1 MPASSADRSATVR
14 ARFRTEGPQ
23 VLRILVAAALSW
35 QLCIWLGADQPPI
48 FAVIVPIVALRDH
61 PYSAFNLSFDR
72 LIGVVGGVGLA
83 VAVVQWLGPSVVSVT
98 LVLAIGLVVGIVL
111 RVGPTLNVQIAVSG
125 LLVFANPDPDA
136 YAVARLWETAIGAA
150 VSVLLSPLLLPPNA
164 RKAFEAELRTVTGE
178 LVAQLDDLASI
189 LAGRTEQAA
198 LDRLRD
204 RAAETDEKARRL
216 PQSLAAAQ
224 RAVRQNPLRRRD
236 RSPLNALTPVVDLS
250 LELARVERLLVEEV
264 ADLSDPPG
272 SGVPLGPTGI
282 GGPAGVATGHGRR
295 PLRARSR
302 ARPRRER
309 SGAEWTETSLDRGHA
324 ELKNWA
330 MSDDRP
336 ISAVLR
342 RPLRRLLGHRR
353 GLLRI
358 LTSRRLAFTLAT

>member
-178 LVAQLDDLASI
+178 LVAQLDDLVSI

-264 ADLSDPPG
+264 ADLSTRPDLASHWASLG
-272 SGVPLGPTGI
+272 SAALPVLRPVTAAVRSALGPGLD
-282 GGPAGVATGHGRR
+282 PAESEAGV
-295 PLRARSR
+295 
-302 ARPRRER
+302 EM
-309 SGAEWTETSLDRGHA
+309 TETSLERGHA

-342 RPLRRLLGHRR
+342 RPLRRLLDVVAASCG
-353 GLLRI
+353 
-358 LTSRRLAFTLAT
+358 S